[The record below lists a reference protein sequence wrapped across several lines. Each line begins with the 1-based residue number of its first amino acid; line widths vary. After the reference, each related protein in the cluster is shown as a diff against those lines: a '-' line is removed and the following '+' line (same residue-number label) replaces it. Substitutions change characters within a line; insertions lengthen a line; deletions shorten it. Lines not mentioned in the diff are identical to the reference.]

1 MKQQGRLAYKRTTK
15 IIDRLTYS
23 PARHKNKKVRDMR
36 AKLQARKPSIPTR
49 VIKEEKLKFG
59 SFNVNGLDI
68 EVSWAVQQLLQNR
81 GFDVSSPLYLTLIKN
96 IILTRYLHSQKL
108 LVELISPL
116 G

>member
-1 MKQQGRLAYKRTTK
+1 
-15 IIDRLTYS
+15 
-23 PARHKNKKVRDMR
+23 MR
-36 AKLQARKPSIPTR
+36 AKLQARKPSIQTQ
-49 VIKEEKLKFG
+49 VTKEEKLKFG